1 VNKRPLAFSS
11 SYSYRSRSKKR
22 TANPLATGTAL
33 FISGVI
39 ALFVGRSLDQRAIE
53 TLGQTESKAS
63 LATEQVE
70 TTSAEQLVSA
80 EIEELSEVKGKPLL
94 SLERWSP
101 TTSVVKDGIE
111 LAPMMNQPLYLR
123 SSLQRGYSL
132 QGAVVDAVWQR
143 PGSYLDLSCGEGANG
158 STLLRFSAG
167 FVEAFFRSRKSD
179 LVSIGK
185 TGRLPTES
193 PCTKFVITTTEGRL
207 DVTCNGS
214 TVLALPSSASTQG
227 RVAVASNLT
236 FGEVRELVID
246 GRVGE
251 MEYRDQR

>member
-1 VNKRPLAFSS
+1 M
-11 SYSYRSRSKKR
+11 
-22 TANPLATGTAL
+22 GTAL
-33 FISGVI
+33 IMSSVI
-39 ALFVGRSLDQRAIE
+39 ALFVGRSLDQRALA
-53 TLGQTESKAS
+53 TLTDTDSKAS
-63 LATEQVE
+63 LASEQVE
-70 TTSAEQLVSA
+70 TTSVEHLVRG
-80 EIEELSEVKGKPLL
+80 EIEGLSEVRGKALL

-101 TTSVVKDGIE
+101 SESIVKDGVE

-132 QGAVVDAVWQR
+132 RGAVVDAVWQR
-143 PGSYLDLSCGEGANG
+143 PESFLDLSFGEVSNG
-158 STLLRFSAG
+158 STLLRFSAQS
-167 FVEAFFRSRKSD
+167 VEAFFRSRKGQ

-185 TGRLPTES
+185 TGRLPTDS
-193 PCTKFVITTTEGRL
+193 PCTKFVVTTTEGRV
-207 DVTCNGS
+207 DVSCNGS

-236 FGEVRELVID
+236 LGEVRELVVD